1 MSLSMKIEEALKQSG
16 LKAEECVFI
25 DNSVS
30 NLDKPSEMGFT
41 MIFWMMIKEIIAGY
55 IAMLLY

>member
-41 MIFWMMIKEIIAGY
+41 TIYFDDDKRDY
-55 IAMLLY
+55 SRLYCY